1 MNDDIDTKWSTTLA
15 PWQKSRDWNFLNSYR
30 SKVNL
35 LMSDMVIELRKKVH
49 EVRKYSQE
57 ALVEETKTL
66 SGDLSKTKDPRE
78 SQREIP

>member
-15 PWQKSRDWNFLNSYR
+15 PRQKSRDWNFLNSYR

-35 LMSDMVIELRKKVH
+35 LMSGMVIELRKKVH